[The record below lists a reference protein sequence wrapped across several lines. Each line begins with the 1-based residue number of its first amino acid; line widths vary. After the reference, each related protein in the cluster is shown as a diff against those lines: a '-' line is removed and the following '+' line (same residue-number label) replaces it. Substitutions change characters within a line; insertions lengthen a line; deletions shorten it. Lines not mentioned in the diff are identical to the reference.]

1 MESRI
6 LVSSNGSTCP
16 DPDIGIRAV
25 SSNKDQPPP
34 NLQDGAD
41 STMSES
47 RYTNPQNVNHN
58 NGVTTSLGHIIGS
71 AASSSGNSLIPSD
84 TNVMMLGDRQS
95 SSPSNFISSSLI
107 PSSLNSLETVLSVTD
122 SLSLTHLDGQLGLP
136 GDTSGSNSLNFPSN
150 NGSIGCPPS
159 EIGATAVSNS
169 SSLAPSNSI
178 VHSFTSQNSA
188 GDISDSISC
197 ISNQDNIFEDILNE
211 LLPPSSANSGTWQF
225 TGKL

>member
-1 MESRI
+1 M

-16 DPDIGIRAV
+16 DTDIGIRAV

-58 NGVTTSLGHIIGS
+58 NGVTTSLGNIIGS
-71 AASSSGNSLIPSD
+71 TASSSGNSLIPSD
-84 TNVMMLGDRQS
+84 SNVGVMMLGDRQS

-122 SLSLTHLDGQLGLP
+122 SLSLPHLDVQLGLP

-150 NGSIGCPPS
+150 NGSIGCPAS
-159 EIGATAVSNS
+159 EIGATAVSNNG
-169 SSLAPSNSI
+169 SLAPSNSI
-178 VHSFTSQNSA
+178 VHSFSSQNSA